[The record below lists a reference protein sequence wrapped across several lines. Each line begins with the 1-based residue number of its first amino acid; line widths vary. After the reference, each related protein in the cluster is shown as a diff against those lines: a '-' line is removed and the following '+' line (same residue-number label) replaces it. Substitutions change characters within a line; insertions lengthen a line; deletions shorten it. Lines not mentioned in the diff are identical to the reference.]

1 MESGLRTCIFLLAAL
16 LLAPQGSFAADG
28 GSTTR
33 ATAKAGKPIA
43 PRNLL
48 GRRTFSPSASERAG
62 PNAIG
67 VLVRHHEGVPGPD
80 SGPRGVGSSLQV
92 PAAAGGGQSA
102 AGLAKSGGTLAN
114 PRYPGVHPTPT
125 VNPVSP
131 NRPVINGT
139 SLVRHGSTPPGIGGP
154 AKTIAGISGTAI
166 RHKH

>member
-1 MESGLRTCIFLLAAL
+1 MESGLRTCTFLLAAM

-28 GSTTR
+28 STAR
-33 ATAKAGKPIA
+33 ATANVGKPIA

-48 GRRTFSPSASERAG
+48 GRWTFSSSASERAG

-67 VLVRHHEGVPGPD
+67 VLVRHHGGVPGPD
-80 SGPRGVGSSLQV
+80 SGPGGVGSSLRV
-92 PAAAGGGQSA
+92 PAVAGGGQSA
-102 AGLAKSGGTLAN
+102 AGLAKSGGALAN

-125 VNPVSP
+125 VNSIAP

-139 SLVRHGSTPPGIGGP
+139 SLVRHGSGPPGIGGP